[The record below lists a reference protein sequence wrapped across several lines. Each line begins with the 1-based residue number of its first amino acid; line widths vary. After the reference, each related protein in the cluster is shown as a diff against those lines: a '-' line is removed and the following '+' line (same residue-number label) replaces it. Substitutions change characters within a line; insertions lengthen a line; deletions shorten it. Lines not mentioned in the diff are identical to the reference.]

1 MSCWCATAGDASLER
16 ENPPYGGFTACRKL
30 PSVVSNQM
38 MFMGKKSRRTIKG
51 TSKDDVL
58 TGTQKNDRIK
68 GYAGD
73 DIIDSGAGM
82 DKVWGMK
89 GRDRF
94 VTKGFAKG
102 HMKIM
107 DIEDGEVIEFCGCPQ
122 TRLVQKRK
130 NVWIKLGE
138 DVKAVVVNAKAD
150 DFEIDFK
157 KDIITYAPDSLA

>member
-1 MSCWCATAGDASLER
+1 MQ
-16 ENPPYGGFTACRKL
+16 KL
-30 PSVVSNQM
+30 PNIVLDQV

-58 TGTQKNDRIK
+58 TGTQKNERIR
-68 GYAGD
+68 GHAGD

-102 HMKIM
+102 YMKIM

-122 TRLVQKRK
+122 IRLVQRRK
-130 NVWIKLGE
+130 NVWIKLGD

-150 DFEIDFK
+150 NFAIDYT
-157 KDIITYAPDSLA
+157 KDIIEYVPDSLA